1 MNSDYINEILYTEQI
16 SPLAFVLVLVVSFVL
31 GAIHALGP
39 GHGKSLMAAYLV
51 GARGRLK
58 DVFVLAASFTFSHVF
73 SVFIIG
79 IIALLLTD
87 FFWSETLNKWI
98 SLFSGLMI
106 VAIAL
111 WLFFSRIRTLRRSSE
126 SELGH
131 SHQHHHLHARAET
144 PEGLDLQKSI
154 ALGISGG
161 IVPCPKALVI
171 LFLAISL
178 HRVALGLLIIIVFSL
193 GLAALLATIGIV
205 MVKASHLLHNRFFDQ
220 RIQYI
225 PLAGSVIIL
234 ALGILMTITAWQN
247 L

>member
-16 SPLAFVLVLVVSFVL
+16 SPLALVLVLVVSFIL

-51 GARGRLK
+51 GTKGRLK
-58 DVFVLAASFTFSHVF
+58 DVFILATSFTLSHVF

-79 IIALLLTD
+79 MIALLLSD

-106 VAIAL
+106 IAIAL
-111 WLFFSRIRTLRRSSE
+111 WLFFSRIRTLRGRSD
-126 SELGH
+126 GV
-131 SHQHHHLHARAET
+131 HHHHIDAQPEA
-144 PEGLDLQKSI
+144 PEGLDFKKSI

-193 GLAALLATIGIV
+193 GLAALLAAIGFV
-205 MVKASHLLHNRFFDQ
+205 MVKASHLLHHRFFDQ